1 MPKHKTTTVTNLSP
15 PAAPAP
21 RMFAQPMTVTGE
33 LVLVGIGIVGAVVIV
48 NWLLVGYD
56 VTNSP
61 VRRDPLPQQ
70 SPWVLHCWYDRV
82 YRREICDA
90 PYRAP
95 PTRRFYARDGT

>member
-1 MPKHKTTTVTNLSP
+1 MPKHKTTTVTNLPP

-21 RMFAQPMTVTGE
+21 RMFAQPMTVMGE
-33 LVLVGIGIVGAVVIV
+33 LVLVGIVGAVVIV
-48 NWLLVGYD
+48 HWLLVGYD
-56 VTNSP
+56 VTNRP